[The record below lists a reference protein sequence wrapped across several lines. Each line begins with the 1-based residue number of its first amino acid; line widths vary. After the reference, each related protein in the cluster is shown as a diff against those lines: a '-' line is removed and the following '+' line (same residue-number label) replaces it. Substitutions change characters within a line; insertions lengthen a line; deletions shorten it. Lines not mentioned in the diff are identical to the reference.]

1 VNKKTASYAIVIALI
16 FSIISSGFAQ
26 AQGLPSTVLCTV
38 TPAQVRIGE
47 TVSVAGSINPVQ
59 QDISVNLVYEQPD
72 NKLIQTTV
80 RTALDG
86 TFKDSFQPLHE
97 GVWKVNASW
106 GGNADYNGSWADSY
120 FTVFSPS
127 SIVVST
133 TNDHIIAGLD
143 NDVTIAIKNNGSA
156 PISAVVAVLQLP
168 SPLVVRGNSYQW
180 EFTQL
185 GIGSSISIPLQIFAP
200 VSVTG
205 LTFPGQ
211 LQLTYR
217 DTYGLNYN
225 ETYPVNFIIV
235 GLIQPVV
242 YEQNVSPQP
251 SNPGMKVTIT
261 AEILNK
267 GNAPARYTNASV
279 VASSVIELLDESVN
293 YIGDVEPNSPVQFGA
308 SFKIRSDV
316 LILNG
321 TYPVT
326 VVISFED
333 DQYAEHSLNFTVDVV
348 VQSSQG
354 SQGNGS
360 VQPTLLDSL
369 KEISI
374 PLIIIIA
381 ASVVSVLFY
390 RRRITARSKLTGN
403 ESKRK

>member
-1 VNKKTASYAIVIALI
+1 
-16 FSIISSGFAQ
+16 
-26 AQGLPSTVLCTV
+26 
-38 TPAQVRIGE
+38 
-47 TVSVAGSINPVQ
+47 VSVAGSINPVQ
-59 QDISVNLVYEQPD
+59 QDVPVDLVYEQPD

-106 GGNADYNGSWADSY
+106 DGNADYNGSWADSY

-143 NDVTIAIKNNGSA
+143 NDVTIAIRNNGSA